1 MSHTDLTSGNL
12 HHPRPTPARLGS
24 SNVSSSRMTRPSIQ
38 YPVTPPATRPS
49 APAPS
54 RPEVRTNG
62 PVFLNK
68 DPNNLWSYDSNS
80 SPTMT
85 RRSGKSS
92 ESAGTSPTYV
102 GEHGVQYADASRSA
116 IKSIPQPAVHRQRS
130 ASSPEHLKAYGA
142 YGAQPLGKVD
152 NALVPVVPAGPP
164 VPAGKPRTVRLAS
177 GGVHFTPGKP
187 SDWF

>member
-1 MSHTDLTSGNL
+1 MSHTDLSSNL

-24 SNVSSSRMTRPSIQ
+24 SNVSPSGTTRRPSIQ

-102 GEHGVQYADASRSA
+102 GEHGVQYADAPRSA
-116 IKSIPQPAVHRQRS
+116 IQSTPQPAVLRQRS
-130 ASSPEHLKAYGA
+130 ASSPEHLKTHGA
-142 YGAQPLGKVD
+142 FGAQTLGTAD
-152 NALVPVVPAGPP
+152 NALVPVVPAGPLVP
-164 VPAGKPRTVRLAS
+164 VSKPRTVRQAS
-177 GGVHFTPGKP
+177 GSVHFTPGKS
-187 SDWF
+187 SDRS